1 MKPTLAALLALCL
14 CLAGCGEKE
23 KQELTKEDVVGTYE
37 RKGALTVRYIFL
49 DNGVA
54 EHYVNG
60 KKQKEEFKWTMVD
73 NSLSE
78 RNKSEVHVEHKNGNV
93 TVYIIKS
100 DDNLAWIATIRDGK
114 RTDRTKGTQITH
126 KKIK

>member
-1 MKPTLAALLALCL
+1 MKPTLVAMLALCL

-37 RKGALTVRYIFL
+37 RKGALAVRYIFL

-73 NSLSE
+73 NSLRE
-78 RNKSEVHVEHKNGNV
+78 LNIAEVHVEHKNGNV
-93 TVYIIKS
+93 TVYIINP
-100 DDNLAWIATIRDGK
+100 DNNLAWIATIRDGK
-114 RTDRTKGTQITH
+114 RTDRRKGTQIIH
-126 KKIK
+126 KKIN